1 MIFNNNFLIG
11 LIPFLF
17 FGLSLMCIFT
27 IVDMLIWPIVYY
39 RDKAPYDSRPRS
51 FYIKGL
57 LAITFLTLALVLDYI
72 RAIAG

>member
-27 IVDMLIWPIVYY
+27 IVDMLIWPMVYSHNK
-39 RDKAPYDSRPRS
+39 DPYGSKPKL

-57 LAITFLTLALVLDYI
+57 LAITFLILALVLDYI
-72 RAIAG
+72 RTVVG